1 MRSISIFSACSSVSA
16 CLNASVK
23 KEKLCSGGA
32 RGLEDVLGVGVTSKS
47 LLRLRTWWS
56 DVSSSQTRQPS
67 LEQSDVLVH
76 LGVSVGRPSSVTENT
91 VSEFVDMIRNFSS

>member
-1 MRSISIFSACSSVSA
+1 MW
-16 CLNASVK
+16 L
-23 KEKLCSGGA
+23 GGA
-32 RGLEDVLGVGVTSKS
+32 GGLEDGLGFGVTSKS

-56 DVSSSQTRQPS
+56 DAGSLQTRQPAP
-67 LEQSDVLVH
+67 EQSDVLVH

>member
-1 MRSISIFSACSSVSA
+1 MRSISIFSACTSMSA

-23 KEKLCSGGA
+23 VERMWSGGA
-32 RGLEDVLGVGVTSKS
+32 RGLEDVLGGGVASKS

-56 DVSSSQTRQPS
+56 DAGLLQTRQPVA
-67 LEQSDVLVH
+67 EQSDVLVH
-76 LGVSVGRPSSVTENT
+76 LGVSVGRPSSVTENM

>member
-1 MRSISIFSACSSVSA
+1 MRTAWMSSMLSARRACRNSSV
-16 CLNASVK
+16 NVEIK
-23 KEKLCSGGA
+23 WSGGA
-32 RGLEDVLGVGVTSKS
+32 EVLENVLGGGVASKS